1 MKKFILLIILIP
13 NISLASDGIWKGF
26 FDINGHG
33 AYDFTAIIDKNNIYA
48 YTESAKTI
56 CLGQIEFP
64 KDEFKTNLDMYI
76 LDGTKFSTAVIQGKV
91 IENAMSGKFV
101 TQPAVDT
108 GNMYLVNINNKVIST
123 KEKLG
128 NSHWVGKNNKT
139 DIKISFDNDNNIQG
153 SDSNNCNYY
162 GRLSPLNNFVYNVEI
177 EIASCG
183 TSDGFYYGMGYSY
196 NNGSKKSLDITA
208 IGNSFSLLIN
218 LTN

>member
-1 MKKFILLIILIP
+1 MFWKVQSAEVMPIIFNFWPL
-13 NISLASDGIWKGF
+13 
-26 FDINGHG
+26 
-33 AYDFTAIIDKNNIYA
+33 
-48 YTESAKTI
+48 
-56 CLGQIEFP
+56 
-64 KDEFKTNLDMYI
+64 TNCETYVR
-76 LDGTKFSTAVIQGKV
+76 K
-91 IENAMSGKFV
+91 
-101 TQPAVDT
+101 
-108 GNMYLVNINNKVIST
+108 NINNKVIST
-123 KEKLG
+123 KEKLD
-128 NSHWVGKNNKT
+128 NSPWVGKNNKT

>member
-1 MKKFILLIILIP
+1 
-13 NISLASDGIWKGF
+13 
-26 FDINGHG
+26 
-33 AYDFTAIIDKNNIYA
+33 
-48 YTESAKTI
+48 
-56 CLGQIEFP
+56 
-64 KDEFKTNLDMYI
+64 MYI

-123 KEKLG
+123 KEKLD
-128 NSHWVGKNNKT
+128 NSPWVGKNNKT

-162 GRLSPLNNFVYNVEI
+162 GQLSPLNNFVYNVEI

-196 NNGSKKSLDITA
+196 INGSKKSLDITA

>member
-48 YTESAKTI
+48 FTETAKTI

-108 GNMYLVNINNKVIST
+108 GNMYLVNINNKISYCQTFLGYLFFRT
-123 KEKLG
+123 KNMCIILG
-128 NSHWVGKNNKT
+128 ECS
-139 DIKISFDNDNNIQG
+139 
-153 SDSNNCNYY
+153 
-162 GRLSPLNNFVYNVEI
+162 
-177 EIASCG
+177 
-183 TSDGFYYGMGYSY
+183 YS
-196 NNGSKKSLDITA
+196 K
-208 IGNSFSLLIN
+208 
-218 LTN
+218 